1 MSEGTRITVGVGS
14 RRDPKLAAVR
24 GALQRLAPLDR
35 RLASAEIAA
44 RDVASVAPAMPLCID
59 ELAEGARARAHAVLE
74 RLAAE
79 GTPASLGVG
88 LEGGLEVR
96 GTGRERRAFLMA
108 WAYVTDGRRG
118 ALGCGGGLELPQ
130 AIVEEVVDQGVELSQ
145 AIDRFAGETD
155 VRSRQGAWG
164 VLTRGLVRRSESFEM
179 ALLNAL
185 APFYNP
191 ESYPY

>member
-1 MSEGTRITVGVGS
+1 MSEDGRFVVGVGS
-14 RRDPKLAAVR
+14 LRGPKLEAVR
-24 GALQRLAPLDR
+24 DALQRLAPLDG
-35 RLASAEIAA
+35 RLSSAEIAA
-44 RDVASVAPAMPLCID
+44 RDVASVAPAMPLSID
-59 ELAEGARARAHAVLE
+59 ELVQGARVRAHTVLE

-96 GTGRERRAFLMA
+96 GTGRDRRAYLMS

-118 ALGCGGGLELPQ
+118 AHGCGGGLELPP
-130 AIVEEVVDQGVELSQ
+130 AIVDEVVDQGVELAH
-145 AIDRFAGETD
+145 AIDRFVGETD

-164 VLTRGLVRRSESFEM
+164 VLTRGAVSRSASFEM
-179 ALLNAL
+179 ALLNAF

-191 ESYPY
+191 DSYP